1 MENATLTVKP
11 TSNIKPQTSNTFWR
25 VLDLVIGGIF
35 LYAGISKA
43 LDPVQFANDIE
54 NFHIVPWTVGVR
66 LAFYLPWLEI
76 ICGIALILRRVYAG
90 ALTVFLVLTLVFMGA
105 IISARARGLD
115 IKCGCFG
122 HAMDN
127 LGYISHLALNLAI
140 LAAVAILLRRGFP
153 RRTLP

>member
-1 MENATLTVKP
+1 MNWL
-11 TSNIKPQTSNTFWR
+11 WR
-25 VLDLVIGGIF
+25 ALDLVIGGIF

-76 ICGIALILRRVYAG
+76 ICGAALILRRFYVG
-90 ALTVFLVLTLVFMGA
+90 ALTIFLVLTLVFMGA

-127 LGYISHLALNLAI
+127 LGFVSHLALNLAI
-140 LAAVAILLRRGFP
+140 LAAVVMLLRGAFP
-153 RRTLP
+153 RRALP

>member
-1 MENATLTVKP
+1 MENATLTETP
-11 TSNIKPQTSNTFWR
+11 TLTTRAPRRNFLWR
-25 VLDLVIGGIF
+25 GLDLVIGGIF

-54 NFHIVPWTVGVR
+54 NFHIVPWALGVR
-66 LAFYLPWLEI
+66 LAFFLPWLEI
-76 ICGIALILRRVYAG
+76 ICGAAVIFRRCYEG
-90 ALTVFLVLTLVFMGA
+90 ALSIFLILTLVFMGA

-127 LGYISHLALNLAI
+127 LGFVSHLVLNLAI
-140 LAAVAILLRRGFP
+140 LAAVALLLRRALQ
-153 RRTLP
+153 RRALT

>member
-1 MENATLTVKP
+1 MNWL
-11 TSNIKPQTSNTFWR
+11 WR
-25 VLDLVIGGIF
+25 ALDLVVGGIF

-76 ICGIALILRRVYAG
+76 ICGAALILRRFYAG
-90 ALTVFLVLTLVFMGA
+90 ALTVFLVLTLVFFGA

-127 LGYISHLALNLAI
+127 LGFVSHLVLNLAI
-140 LAAVAILLRRGFP
+140 LAAVVFLLRRVVP
-153 RRTLP
+153 QRALP